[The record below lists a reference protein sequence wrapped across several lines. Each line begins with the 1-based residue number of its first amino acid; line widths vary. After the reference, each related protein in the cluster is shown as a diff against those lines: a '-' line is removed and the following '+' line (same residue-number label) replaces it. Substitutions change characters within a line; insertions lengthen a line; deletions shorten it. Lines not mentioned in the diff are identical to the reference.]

1 MGCTVSTVTGDTS
14 RSPSKH
20 RKVAMDEV
28 NTRIFA
34 KEARAAFE
42 IEEGEKPECPEAGVI
57 VKVRVFPYFIVVHA
71 HEHVHLHVFVQG
83 YVLFLLRL
91 HVQASVTATC
101 TYGRAESK

>member
-1 MGCTVSTVTGDTS
+1 MGCTVSTVTGDIS
-14 RSPSKH
+14 QSPSKH
-20 RKVAMDEV
+20 RKFAMDEV

-42 IEEGEKPECPEAGVI
+42 IEEGEKPECPDAGVI
-57 VKVRVFPYFIVVHA
+57 VKVRVFPYFTVVD
-71 HEHVHLHVFVQG
+71 VDVYVYLHVFVQG